1 MKSMIDLLVGQNTH
15 HENRC
20 GGRRRRC
27 RPSSAFEAARKRNDG
42 RSLSVGRLF
51 DPTGIASFQFL
62 PRDSRFNFSNA
73 RQDNM
78 NVNTDAKFLSRLR
91 LLSIVEGTSTLLLFG
106 IAMPLKY
113 LADMPL
119 AVRIV
124 GSLHGLLFICLAIGF
139 LLATQ
144 RVPISKKLA
153 TAGIIAAV
161 LPFGPFVFDR
171 WLGELDNAE

>member
-1 MKSMIDLLVGQNTH
+1 MTVNIDSQ
-15 HENRC
+15 
-20 GGRRRRC
+20 
-27 RPSSAFEAARKRNDG
+27 
-42 RSLSVGRLF
+42 
-51 DPTGIASFQFL
+51 
-62 PRDSRFNFSNA
+62 
-73 RQDNM
+73 
-78 NVNTDAKFLSRLR
+78 FLSRLR

-113 LADMPL
+113 FADMPL

-124 GSLHGLLFICLAIGF
+124 GSLHGLLFVCLTIVF
-139 LLATQ
+139 LLATH

-171 WLGELDNAE
+171 WLGELDNTE

>member
-1 MKSMIDLLVGQNTH
+1 MLKVVW
-15 HENRC
+15 
-20 GGRRRRC
+20 
-27 RPSSAFEAARKRNDG
+27 SSAEFFDPTAFEAAG
-42 RSLSVGRLF
+42 L
-51 DPTGIASFQFL
+51 ASFQYL
-62 PRDSRFNFSNA
+62 PCDSRFNFANA

-78 NVNTDAKFLSRLR
+78 NTDAKFLSRLR

-113 LADMPL
+113 LADMPS

-124 GSLHGLLFICLAIGF
+124 GSLHGLLFACLAIGL

-144 RVPISKKLA
+144 RVPISRKLA

-171 WLGELDNAE
+171 WLGDLDNAE